1 MPNNQWKIKREPI
14 RDKISIELKDKLIVI
29 RAFCNIQPS
38 HACLVSDCRDPERR
52 EDFKDLVNEVTV
64 LQDQLQ
70 DLYGEVLRMIEEGD
84 EDTARDMIEAN
95 YEMIV
100 EDREAGEQ
108 GLEHV
113 AMMDILAQ
121 LRMSLG
127 DFEEA
132 EYLLDQVSS
141 LVTHSS

>member
-1 MPNNQWKIKREPI
+1 LAKRCS
-14 RDKISIELKDKLIVI
+14 RSFALNELK
-29 RAFCNIQPS
+29 
-38 HACLVSDCRDPERR
+38 CLVSDCRDPERR
-52 EDFKDLVNEVTV
+52 GDFKDLVNEVTV

-95 YEMIV
+95 YEMIA

-132 EYLLDQVSS
+132 EYLLDQVTS

>member
-1 MPNNQWKIKREPI
+1 M
-14 RDKISIELKDKLIVI
+14 
-29 RAFCNIQPS
+29 
-38 HACLVSDCRDPERR
+38 SDCRDPESRG
-52 EDFKDLVNEVTV
+52 DFKDLVNEVTI
-64 LQDQLQ
+64 LEDQLQ
-70 DLYGEVLRMIEEGD
+70 DLYGEVLKMIEEGD

-141 LVTHSS
+141 LVTDSS